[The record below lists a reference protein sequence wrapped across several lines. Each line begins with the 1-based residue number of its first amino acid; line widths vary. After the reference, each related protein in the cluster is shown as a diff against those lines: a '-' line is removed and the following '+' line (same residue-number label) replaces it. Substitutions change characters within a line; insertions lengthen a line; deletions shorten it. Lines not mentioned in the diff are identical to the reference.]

1 MRFINYCVIVMK
13 DTHGVIDEIK
23 RISETVPNILDAK
36 GILIATFTSAIEP
49 KELND
54 WFTSNGFNFLFFE
67 LNPDSSGFNL
77 MNKKLHEGLFGFL
90 NNDSEYNVKD
100 KEAKFMD
107 LLASTVDKTKGG
119 NCASLLTEKDINAMS
134 ETQKRELCDKM
145 LDSGIENLS
154 ENDKKLLQLLVK

>member
-23 RISETVPNILDAK
+23 RISETVPNVLDAK

-54 WFTSNGFNFLFFE
+54 WFISNGFNFIFFE
-67 LNPDSSGFNL
+67 LNPDTSGFNL
-77 MNKKLHEGLFGFL
+77 MNKKLHDGLFGFL
-90 NNDSEYNVKD
+90 ELENSEDVQKSRED
-100 KEAKFMD
+100 KFMD
-107 LLASTVDKTKGG
+107 LLASTIPKKQ
-119 NCASLLTEKDINAMS
+119 LTEKDINAMS

-145 LDSGIENLS
+145 LDSGIENLT
-154 ENDKKLLQLLVK
+154 EEDKNLLRLLVK